1 MGRLA
6 LDVTLA
12 RAAFELVVRGE
23 IPLDGITAIYGPSG
37 AGKTTL
43 LRVIAGLEPAARGVV
58 EFEGSVW
65 QSGHR
70 RVAAHERRVG
80 YVFQD
85 GRLFAHLTVEGN
97 LRFALRHAGRR
108 AVAAPAKIDFGSVV
122 RELDLE
128 SLLSRRPT
136 SLSGGEQQRVAIG
149 RALLTSPRLLLMDE
163 PLSSLDVGRKRE
175 IAPLIERLPGTFGVP
190 VLYVTHNVDEVARL
204 ASDMLLL
211 KAGRIAALGRVADVL
226 ERLDI
231 EELGGTHDAGALLH
245 VRVEAGRG
253 GAAALRLGGQAL
265 HVPAAHAPIGT
276 PLRIRIHARDV
287 ALATERPR
295 GLSIRNVLEARI
307 LRVHVDEP
315 AHADVLL
322 EVDGQRLRSRITR
335 DALEELKLAAG
346 QPVFALIK
354 SVALESTSLF

>member
-1 MGRLA
+1 MSTLA
-6 LDVTLA
+6 LHVALERADFTLDVQHDLA
-12 RAAFELVVRGE
+12 LE
-23 IPLDGITAIYGPSG
+23 GITALFGPSG
-37 AGKTTL
+37 SGKTTL
-43 LRVIAGLEPAARGVV
+43 LRVIAGLERSARGSVT
-58 EFEGSVW
+58 FDGSAW
-65 QSGHR
+65 QSAQIWLPPHR
-70 RVAAHERRVG
+70 RGVG

-85 GRLFAHLTVEGN
+85 GRLFPHFTVQKN
-97 LRFALRHAGRR
+97 LEFAARRAKRGAIDFDAAVAALDLKALLGRR
-108 AVAAPAKIDFGSVV
+108 AA
-122 RELDLE
+122 
-128 SLLSRRPT
+128 
-136 SLSGGEQQRVAIG
+136 SLSGGEQQRVAIA
-149 RALLTSPRLLLMDE
+149 RALLTSPQLLLMDE

-175 IAPLIERLPGTFGVP
+175 ILPLIEQLPGTFGVP

-322 EVDGQRLRSRITR
+322 EVDGQRLRSQITR